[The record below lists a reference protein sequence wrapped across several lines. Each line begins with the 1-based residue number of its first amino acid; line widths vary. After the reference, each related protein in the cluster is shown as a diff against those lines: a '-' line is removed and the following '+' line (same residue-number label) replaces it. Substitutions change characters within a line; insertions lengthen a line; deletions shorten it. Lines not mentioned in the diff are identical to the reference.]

1 MLFDISNRTGSS
13 SVLLSAPLSVSLAL
27 RLISNR
33 LNWVDIAYAAAFRLL
48 IVGGNCMLG
57 MGWWTKPFFRGGKSL
72 LPPYSG
78 GYSLPYR
85 IATVSVLPAAIL
97 GMGYD
102 AATFFDQRNWKTLV
116 TWISL
121 ILAPVCVW
129 VALYLTREP
138 IPLSVPRGG
147 GDGSGVSGSGS
158 SGNGCSGGDKYGD
171 EGGTRSRVA
180 AVVGKAT
187 KQSTQ
192 SYCTGVGHIVWLWNP
207 LDSCTVLCMGAAAFW
222 KFICTPEFMVATGF
236 MTIEQGGAEE
246 DVCFCVF
253 SLCM

>member
-1 MLFDISNRTGSS
+1 
-13 SVLLSAPLSVSLAL
+13 
-27 RLISNR
+27 
-33 LNWVDIAYAAAFRLL
+33 
-48 IVGGNCMLG
+48 
-57 MGWWTKPFFRGGKSL
+57 
-72 LPPYSG
+72 
-78 GYSLPYR
+78 
-85 IATVSVLPAAIL
+85 L

-236 MTIEQGGAEE
+236 MTIEQVRAEKGEWSNGARARARGGGGGQKKTFASA
-246 DVCFCVF
+246 CFPCACKNAHTHNVRAHTTRAHTHTHAH
-253 SLCM
+253 